1 MNLLHKNLQMDLGN
15 ISLTEDEIID
25 FAKRYDPLEFHTNIE
40 IAQKSIFKGLVASGP
55 HIFNSFYRL
64 KWLPKFGSTVLAG
77 MEINQWKF
85 IKPIYANDSINCTI
99 QIKEL
104 IQKEEKGIAIVKW
117 YYEFKNTKD
126 EICQSVYLTI
136 LHQYP

>member
-1 MNLLHKNLQMDLGN
+1 MNLLKNGLQLDLGN
-15 ISLTEDEIID
+15 ISLSENEIID

-40 IAQKSIFKGLVASGP
+40 VAKKSIFKGLVASGP

-64 KWLPKFGSTVLAG
+64 KWIPRFGSSVLAG

-85 IKPIYANDSINCTI
+85 IKPIFAEESIHCTVE
-99 QIKEL
+99 IKDL
-104 IQKEEKGIAIVKW
+104 IHKPEKGIAIVKW
-117 YYEFKNTKD
+117 YYEFKNTKN
-126 EICQSVYLTI
+126 EICQFVYLTI